1 MIVLTLPNNVFVS
14 KRERIMTFGT
24 VEMTIAFSAL
34 LQCISG
40 KKSRWRGW
48 IYEFPTEFSNSVSYW

>member
-40 KKSRWRGW
+40 KKSRWRG
-48 IYEFPTEFSNSVSYW
+48 